1 MTWRDRWWPRHLA
14 WQCCWGF
21 SLGVRFG
28 ARAEF
33 SKTTLKK
40 PMSASEKDQA
50 AERKR
55 SFKTLSGLPVE
66 RLYTEENLANDDAAL
81 HPGFPGEFPYTRGIY
96 PTMYR
101 SRLWTMRQY
110 AGFGTAAESNK
121 RYRYLLDKG
130 QKGLSVAFDL
140 PTQIGMDSDHAL
152 ALGEVGKVGVA
163 IDSIE
168 DMETLFHGIPLES
181 VSTSMTIN
189 ATAAILL
196 CLYVAAA
203 KKQGA
208 SLEKLAG
215 TIQNDILKEY
225 IARGTY
231 IYPVRPAMRIVT
243 DIFAWCKDVLP
254 RWNTISISGYH
265 IREAGSTAVQEVAF
279 TLADGIA
286 YVQAALDAGLAVDEF
301 APQLSFFFN
310 AQNDLL
316 EEIAKFRAARRLW
329 AYVMQER
336 FGAKDSRSLTL
347 RFHAQTAG
355 SSLTAQQPQNNIVR
369 VGIQALAAVLGGC
382 QSLHTNSLDEA
393 LALPTEDSALIALRT
408 QQIIAHETGVANTID
423 PVAGSYAIEAL
434 TSQIE
439 AGAKAYLEKIDALG
453 GMLQAIDSGYVQTEI
468 QKAAFEYQ
476 HAVETKE
483 QIVVGVNEF
492 QVEEEREIPTLRMN
506 PALEREQIARL
517 QALRSKRDAAKT
529 KATLAELERRASTD
543 ENLLPAILA
552 AVENLATVGEIS
564 DALRR
569 VFGEY
574 QESVVL

>member
-1 MTWRDRWWPRHLA
+1 
-14 WQCCWGF
+14 
-21 SLGVRFG
+21 
-28 ARAEF
+28 
-33 SKTTLKK
+33 
-40 PMSASEKDQA
+40 MSDSGNHNSG
-50 AERKR
+50 ERKPA
-55 SFKTLSGLPVE
+55 FTTPSGLPLE
-66 RLYTEENLANDDAAL
+66 RLYTRDSLRGSYDAE
-81 HPGFPGEFPYTRGIY
+81 HPGFPGEFPFTRGIH

-110 AGFGTAAESNK
+110 AGFGTASESNG
-121 RYRYLLDKG
+121 RYRYLLGKG

-140 PTQIGMDSDHAL
+140 PTQIGMDSDHPL
-152 ALGEVGKVGVA
+152 AAGEVGKVGVA

-168 DMETLFHGIPLES
+168 DMETLFDGIPLES

-196 CLYVAAA
+196 CLYVAVA
-203 KKQGA
+203 KRQGA
-208 SLEKLAG
+208 SLTKLSG

-243 DIFAWCKDVLP
+243 DIFAWSKDALP
-254 RWNTISISGYH
+254 RWNSISISGYH

-286 YVQAALDAGLAVDEF
+286 YVETALAAGLAVDDF

-310 AQNDLL
+310 AHNDLL
-316 EEIAKFRAARRLW
+316 EEISKFRAARRLW
-329 AYVMQER
+329 ARIMKDR
-336 FGAKDSRSLTL
+336 FKAKDPRSLML

-355 SSLTAQQPQNNIVR
+355 SALTAQQPENNIVR

-393 LALPTEDSALIALRT
+393 LALPTEDSALVALRT
-408 QQIIAHETGVANTID
+408 QQIIAHETGVANTVD
-423 PVAGSYAIEAL
+423 PVAGSYAIESL

-439 AGAKAYLEKIDALG
+439 ARAAAYLDKIDALG
-453 GMLQAIDSGYVQTEI
+453 GMLSAIDSGFVQTEI
-468 QKAAFEYQ
+468 QKAAFDYQ
-476 HAVETKE
+476 RAVETKQ

-492 QVEEEREIPTLRMN
+492 EAQEERQIPTLRID
-506 PALEREQIARL
+506 PELEREQVARL
-517 QALRSKRDAAKT
+517 KSLRSRRDSTKT
-529 KATLAELERRASTD
+529 KAALTELERRARTS

-552 AVENLATVGEIS
+552 SVELFATVGEIS
-564 DALRR
+564 DTLRR

>member
-1 MTWRDRWWPRHLA
+1 MSDPDKD
-14 WQCCWGF
+14 
-21 SLGVRFG
+21 
-28 ARAEF
+28 
-33 SKTTLKK
+33 KT
-40 PMSASEKDQA
+40 
-50 AERKR
+50 AERKPV
-55 SFKTLSGLPVE
+55 FETISGLPVE
-66 RLYTEENLANDDAAL
+66 RLYTDENLRGDDGAE
-81 HPGFPGEFPYTRGIY
+81 HPGFPGEFPFTRGIY

-110 AGFGTAAESNK
+110 AGYGTAAESNK
-121 RYRYLLDKG
+121 RYRYLLSKG

-152 ALGEVGKVGVA
+152 AAGEVGKVGVA

-168 DMETLFHGIPLES
+168 DMQTLFEGIPLET

-196 CLYVAAA
+196 CLYVAVG

-208 SLEKLAG
+208 SLAKLAG

-243 DIFAWCKDVLP
+243 DIFAWCKDLLP
-254 RWNTISISGYH
+254 KWNTISISGYH

-286 YVQAALDAGLAVDEF
+286 YVQAALDAGLAVDDF

-310 AQNDLL
+310 AHNDLL

-329 AYVMQER
+329 ARIMKER
-336 FGAKDSRSLTL
+336 FGAKDPRSMML

-355 SSLTAQQPQNNIVR
+355 SSLTAQQPENNIVR

-423 PVAGSYAIEAL
+423 PVAGSYAIESL
-434 TSQIE
+434 TRQIE
-439 AGAKAYLEKIDALG
+439 AGANAYLDKIDALD
-453 GMLQAIDSGYVQTEI
+453 GMLQAIDSGFVQTEI
-468 QKAAFEYQ
+468 QKAAFDYQ

-483 QIVVGVNEF
+483 QIVVGMNEF
-492 QVEEEREIPTLRMN
+492 QAEEERQIPTLRIE

-517 QALRSKRDAAKT
+517 QALRSRRNATETCAA
-529 KATLAELERRASTD
+529 LAELERRARTN

-552 AVENLATVGEIS
+552 AVESFATVGEVS

>member
-1 MTWRDRWWPRHLA
+1 
-14 WQCCWGF
+14 
-21 SLGVRFG
+21 
-28 ARAEF
+28 
-33 SKTTLKK
+33 
-40 PMSASEKDQA
+40 
-50 AERKR
+50 
-55 SFKTLSGLPVE
+55 
-66 RLYTEENLANDDAAL
+66 
-81 HPGFPGEFPYTRGIY
+81 
-96 PTMYR
+96 
-101 SRLWTMRQY
+101 
-110 AGFGTAAESNK
+110 
-121 RYRYLLDKG
+121 
-130 QKGLSVAFDL
+130 
-140 PTQIGMDSDHAL
+140 
-152 ALGEVGKVGVA
+152 
-163 IDSIE
+163 
-168 DMETLFHGIPLES
+168 
-181 VSTSMTIN
+181 MTIN

-196 CLYVAAA
+196 CLYVAVA
-203 KKQGA
+203 KNQDA
-208 SLEKLAG
+208 PLQKLAG

-243 DIFAWCKDVLP
+243 DIFAWCKDALP
-254 RWNTISISGYH
+254 KWNTISISGYH
-265 IREAGSTAVQEVAF
+265 IREAGSTAIQEVAF

-286 YVQAALDAGLAVDEF
+286 YVQAALDAGLQVDEF

-310 AQNDLL
+310 AHNDLL

-329 AYVMQER
+329 ARIMKER
-336 FGAKDSRSLTL
+336 FSARDPRSLTL

-355 SSLTAQQPQNNIVR
+355 SSLTAQQPENNIVR

-408 QQIIAHETGVANTID
+408 QQVIAHETGVANTID
-423 PVAGSYAIEAL
+423 PVAGSYAIESL

-439 AGAKAYLEKIDALG
+439 AGAKGYLDKIDALG
-453 GMLQAIDSGYVQTEI
+453 GMLQAIDSGFVQSEI
-468 QKAAFEYQ
+468 QKAAFDYQ

-492 QVEEEREIPTLRMN
+492 QAEEERQIPTLRVD

-517 QALRSKRDAAKT
+517 QALRSRRNANETQAALT
-529 KATLAELERRASTD
+529 ELERRSRTN

-552 AVENLATVGEIS
+552 AVELFATVGEIS